1 MIASSSFHVCTY
13 TTNTMKTNLRVW
25 EKRDYGNG
33 LGKKKSSLSGE
44 SWDRSK
50 WAGER
55 ILEKW
60 KCYAGGHPEANLTWV
75 INDLFQLWTRA
86 LWPSGPDVLP
96 WSLCCIAHKIKKGL
110 EFNSRPF
117 IVLSSIFNGAILWKY
132 RVLVTEALVSLPY
145 PVISP

>member
-1 MIASSSFHVCTY
+1 MIASSSFCVCAHAPPTQWKPTWEDERKE
-13 TTNTMKTNLRVW
+13 TT
-25 EKRDYGNG
+25 EID
-33 LGKKKSSLSGE
+33 LGKKSSLSGE

-60 KCYAGGHPEANLTWV
+60 KCCAGGHPEANLTWV
-75 INDLFQLWTRA
+75 IYDLFQLWTCV

-96 WSLCCIAHKIKKGL
+96 QSLCCISRKIKTGL

-117 IVLSSIFNGAILWKY
+117 TVLSSIFNGAVLWKY
-132 RVLVTEALVSLPY
+132 RVLVREALVWAKRAYCTL
-145 PVISP
+145 